1 MYAFISGKAAQ
12 TGPNFIV
19 IDAGG
24 VGYMVYTNSYSAD
37 AVKSGED
44 CRLYTHLVVREDEL
58 SLYGFLSPEEKN
70 MFEKLISI
78 SGVGPK
84 VALSLLSSVKV
95 ADIAAAVLCGNAGA
109 FECVSGIG
117 KKTAQRLVLELK
129 EKVDISETVGGG
141 GPGLSGGAG
150 NALEEAA
157 AALVGLGYQRA
168 EALSALSAVQS
179 LGDTAEELVLLALK
193 RLSR

>member
-1 MYAFISGKAAQ
+1 MYAYISGKAAQ
-12 TGPNFIV
+12 IGPNFIV
-19 IDAGG
+19 IDAVG
-24 VGYMVYTNSYSAD
+24 VGYMVYTNSYSAG
-37 AVKSGED
+37 AAKTGED
-44 CRLYTHLVVREDEL
+44 CKLYTHLVVREDEL
-58 SLYGFLSPEEKN
+58 SLYGFALPEEKA

-78 SGVGPK
+78 SGIGPK

-95 ADIAAAVLCGNAGA
+95 ADIAAAAVCGNAAA

-129 EKVDISETVGGG
+129 EKVDISETVGET
-141 GPGLSGGAG
+141 LTGGAQ

-157 AALVGLGYQRA
+157 AALTGLGYQRG
-168 EALSALSAVQS
+168 EALAALAAVKN